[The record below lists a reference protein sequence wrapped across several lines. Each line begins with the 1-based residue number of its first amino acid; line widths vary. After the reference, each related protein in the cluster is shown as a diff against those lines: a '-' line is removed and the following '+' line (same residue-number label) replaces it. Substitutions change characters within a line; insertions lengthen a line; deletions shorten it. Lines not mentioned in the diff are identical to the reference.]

1 MILQN
6 KRKLELENE
15 IFELCRLGDTREE
28 YAIGK
33 ESFRKQRKKKKYE
46 NQTIEQQSKQAA
58 KKRKKTTLPFFMC
71 I

>member
-1 MILQN
+1 MQTW
-6 KRKLELENE
+6 RH
-15 IFELCRLGDTREE
+15 TREE

-58 KKRKKTTLPFFMC
+58 NKRKKNYITIFYVYLSL
-71 I
+71 

>member
-1 MILQN
+1 MQTW
-6 KRKLELENE
+6 RH
-15 IFELCRLGDTREE
+15 TREE

-58 KKRKKTTLPFFMC
+58 NKRKKTTLPFFMC